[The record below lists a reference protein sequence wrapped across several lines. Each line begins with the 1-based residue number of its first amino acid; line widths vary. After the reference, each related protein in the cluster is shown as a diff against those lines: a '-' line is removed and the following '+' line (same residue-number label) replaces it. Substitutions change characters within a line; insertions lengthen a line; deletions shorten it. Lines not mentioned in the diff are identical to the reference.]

1 MKTAIRALILL
12 LIVLWLGGVMF
23 FPIVAATAFS
33 SLPDTHAAGTIVG
46 ECLRVLHQEGLFCG
60 AVIVL
65 LLLVAQFVKAVP
77 HNVIV
82 PVVLT
87 LIMLALTA
95 FSQFSIIPRMEHD
108 RIAAGGAI
116 DAVPASNPYRMDFNK
131 LHGRSEK
138 VEEGVLLAGI
148 ALVIVFAANYPKME
162 KRP

>member
-60 AVIVL
+60 TVIVL
-65 LLLVAQFVKAVP
+65 LLLTAQFIRAVP
-77 HNVIV
+77 RKVIV

-87 LIMLALTA
+87 LIMLALTSL
-95 FSQFSIIPRMEHD
+95 SQFSIIPRMEHD

-131 LHGRSEK
+131 LHGRSEM

-148 ALVIVFAANYPKME
+148 ALVIVFAANYPAVE